1 MKMLDI
7 DIDNSTI
14 AMVVFTVFISILIC
28 SQLNVNHHI
37 LSSNS
42 IEGFE
47 SGTNSKSVASTVKKE
62 KDKVLDSLH
71 IDKYRSN
78 YENIVT
84 DMKLWCDAQIL
95 KTITSDS
102 ISTSD
107 GLTND
112 NLKKIAH
119 VNSLREFKVSCD
131 DALELIDNN

>member
-1 MKMLDI
+1 MLI
-7 DIDNSTI
+7 YT
-14 AMVVFTVFISILIC
+14 
-28 SQLNVNHHI
+28 QLNANHHI
-37 LSSNS
+37 LAANN

-47 SGTNSKSVASTVKKE
+47 APTNSKSVSATVRKE

-84 DMKLWCDAQIL
+84 DMKVWCDAQIL
-95 KTITSDS
+95 KTIASDS

-119 VNSLREFKVSCD
+119 VNSLREFKNSCN